1 MSRGLFI
8 GSLILAAIS
17 LYGFYFHAMC
27 YPSWYV
33 KIGSFIAAH
42 GFAFGI
48 LFLKC
53 KK

>member
-8 GSLILAAIS
+8 GSLILATVL
-17 LYGFYFHAMC
+17 LYGFYFYAMF

-48 LFLKC
+48 LFLKY